1 MKFALCFTV
10 KFVDVER
17 DGVEKCFGENIC
29 CAAPGESFETVV
41 LLQNTEC
48 SFGLDTAVE
57 S

>member
-1 MKFALCFTV
+1 MKFAFCFTV

-29 CAAPGESFETVV
+29 CATPGESFETVV